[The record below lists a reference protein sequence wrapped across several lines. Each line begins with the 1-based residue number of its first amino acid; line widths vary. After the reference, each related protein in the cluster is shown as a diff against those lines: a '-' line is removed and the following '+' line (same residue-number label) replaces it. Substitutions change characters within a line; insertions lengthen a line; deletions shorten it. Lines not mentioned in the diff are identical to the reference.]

1 MDAAGKAKV
10 NDFLGI
16 KYTHCRVQRQILVQV
31 RFKRKCDVIIFCTN
45 PSGRNKDFN
54 EGQLTIRYII

>member
-16 KYTHCRVQRQILVQV
+16 KHTHCRVQQKILVQV
-31 RFKRKCDVIIFCTN
+31 RFKRKCVDDILNTN
-45 PSGRNKDFN
+45 PSGHNEDFN
-54 EGQLTIRYII
+54 EG